1 MDILQAYHEAFDNEN
16 DGHDFTLIKYLE
28 KLFVGKD
35 AEGNVAVVI
44 ISNRP
49 NRKPLRQKTKLL
61 SVECNSAVEYYLDG
75 EKYSDV
81 VHIIRC
87 YAQSDKEKEI
97 FIELTPLFGQASE
110 DFDQEASIL
119 ETVAILSSFFADKR
133 EPSLTELEGL
143 FAELY
148 TIWDYNSQLDLK
160 RYWQSE
166 DRMKFDFSISEKDKI
181 EIKSTLKS
189 ERRHHFRHEQL
200 LGEYFSIY
208 VISYMMRKDDEGL
221 SLYDL
226 IDKTRPYLIDEPK
239 KMLIIDKYIKNTSVE
254 TLKATRF
261 NEYYMRLNRRIYKAD
276 NIPKFSEMTP
286 SGVSNAEYDCLL
298 DNVEPVGEDEF
309 IENVSNII
317 DSSEKRE

>member
-1 MDILQAYHEAFDNEN
+1 MDILQTYHNAFDKEN
-16 DGHDFTLIKYLE
+16 ASHDFTLVKYLE

-44 ISNRP
+44 ISNKP
-49 NRKPLRQKTKLL
+49 NRKPSKQKTKLL
-61 SVECNSAVEYYLDG
+61 SVEFNSAVEYFLNG
-75 EKYSDV
+75 KKYNDV

-110 DFDQEASIL
+110 DFDQESSIL
-119 ETVAILSSFFADKR
+119 EIVAILSSFFADKR
-133 EPSLTELEGL
+133 EPSFTELVGL

-160 RYWQSE
+160 KFWHSE
-166 DRMKFDFSISEKDKI
+166 EQMKFDFSISEKDKI

-189 ERRHHFRHEQL
+189 ERVHHFRHEQL
-200 LGEYFSIY
+200 MGDYFTTY
-208 VISYMMRKDDEGL
+208 VISYMLRKDDEGL

-226 IDKTRPYLIDEPK
+226 INKTRPLFLDEPK

-261 NEYYMRLNRRIYKAD
+261 NEFFMKLNRRIYKSD

-286 SGVSNAEYDCLL
+286 SGVSNAEYDCLSPAIPL
-298 DNVEPVGEDEF
+298 SGVLPDGRFPW
-309 IENVSNII
+309 
-317 DSSEKRE
+317 